1 MKLAKTKHIIYL
13 SDEDRAH
20 LEDIVKTAPE
30 KTALRARILLA
41 SDFNN
46 PKYYSVHALAEELG
60 VSNTTVQVVRSEY
73 TKLGVDGAIFPK
85 GTLAYNR
92 RALMTEEKRNQILEM
107 IKGRPPYGYRRWTI
121 RNICDECIKRGIF
134 DNIATSVVLKLLK
147 DASIDLK
154 NPNNL

>member
-1 MKLAKTKHIIYL
+1 MSMAKTKHFIYL

-20 LEDIVKTAPE
+20 LEGIIKTAPE
-30 KTALRARILLA
+30 KTAMRAKILLA

-46 PKYYSVHALAEELG
+46 PKYYSVHALSEELG
-60 VSNTTVQVVRSEY
+60 VSQTTIQVVRSEY
-73 TKLGVDGAIFPK
+73 TKLGVDGAVYPK
-85 GTLAYNR
+85 GTLAYDK

-107 IKGRPPYGYRRWTI
+107 IKGRPPYGQRRWTI
-121 RNICDECIKRGIF
+121 RNICDECVKRGIF

-147 DASIDLK
+147 EANIDLK